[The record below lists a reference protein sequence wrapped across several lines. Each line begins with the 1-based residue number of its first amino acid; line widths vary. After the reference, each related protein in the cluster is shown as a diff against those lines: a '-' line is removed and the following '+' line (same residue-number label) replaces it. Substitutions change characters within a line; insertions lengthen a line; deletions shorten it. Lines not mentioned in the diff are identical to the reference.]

1 MPRSLALVLRAA
13 TVAGMI
19 LAHPATPARSASAS
33 VLPPGPGRFECE
45 TRPSAL
51 EPQHAVPPSLAA
63 NVLRFTFESPD
74 RPWTDAELGDLGT
87 LIDDLYPSLVEVYG
101 TPAYD
106 ITVNIRKS
114 SSNWYSPTTNEIGL
128 AVPLYAQSLCHELLH
143 AFRDD
148 AMIRTES
155 WEEGMAGAGTAAV
168 LKRLDAY
175 WASSECHAGAQ
186 GYYEQLN
193 VPEIAGW
200 GGAFVRGNPLVQ
212 LRYDM
217 SDYAWSKPQ
226 LETGTFLAEFN
237 RGYYADLAAQ
247 GAISWGPDEG
257 DRLRDIARAV
267 APTVEGVGYDTWH
280 ERQHILDFWPE
291 QGGFAMFQ
299 SQCYEDAVASSAI
312 VHAYARNGYE
322 SPLAGAPVRARVLN
336 PDGAVIAEASGITES
351 NGAAFFRIDLPPAYH
366 SWQGRVALIASVT
379 TPNGILED
387 TTYRS
392 RGRERGVFGVVT
404 DALEGEITATDLRSG
419 TAATTTL
426 TRGCFDLPS
435 LEMASGRVQ
444 VTFRAADG
452 RTATRTFTK
461 DRSAYY
467 VALVAGPATPGVT
480 NLVRN
485 GSFDD
490 GTHGGWE
497 RYGSASLLRIVDGGH
512 GESGPCLEVVG
523 GYSRDQLGINDHP
536 NWASST
542 VAGRRYR
549 VSAWVHAGSTGGTSR
564 LRIREYLDKVRVGDA
579 VYSNR
584 VTLSNRWQLLTLEYV
599 ARTSNAALD
608 LQVVADPAVKR
619 AVFQVDD
626 IAIEPLPP
634 GAVPISTAPDED
646 PGSQAVERATFRAT
660 LAPQPLIGRGE
671 LVFTTTRVGPL
682 EVSLYDLGGR
692 LLRTLCREPSAA
704 AGAHHVTLARE
715 DRFGQRLPNGVCFY
729 RVRATDGEL
738 TGRVVIAD

>member
-1 MPRSLALVLRAA
+1 MSRSLALVLRAA
-13 TVAGMI
+13 TVASMI
-19 LAHPATPARSASAS
+19 LAHSVTSASAS
-33 VLPPGPGRFECE
+33 PSALPSGPGPFECE
-45 TRPSAL
+45 TRPAAL
-51 EPQHAVPPSLAA
+51 APQPAVPPSLAA

-74 RPWTDAELGDLGT
+74 RPWTDAELGDLRT
-87 LIDDLYPSLVEVYG
+87 MIDDLYPSLVEVYG

-114 SSNWYSPTTNEIGL
+114 GSNWYSPTTNEIGL
-128 AVPLYAQSLCHELLH
+128 AVPLHAPALCHELLH

-148 AMIRTES
+148 AMIRTEAY
-155 WEEGMAGAGTAAV
+155 EEGMAAAGTAAV
-168 LKRLDAY
+168 LKGLDAY
-175 WASSECHAGAQ
+175 WTSSEWHAGGQ
-186 GYYEQLN
+186 SYYEQLN

-200 GGAFVRGNPLVQ
+200 GGAFVRGNPRLQ

-226 LETGTFLAEFN
+226 LETGTFLADFN
-237 RGYYADLAAQ
+237 RGYYADLAAR

-257 DRLRDIARAV
+257 DRLRAIARAA
-267 APTVEGVGYDTWH
+267 APTVEGVDYDAWH

-291 QGGFAMFQ
+291 QGDIAMLQ
-299 SQCYEDAVASSAI
+299 SECHEDAVASSVI
-312 VHAYARNGYE
+312 IQAYARDGYE
-322 SPLAGAPVRARVLN
+322 SPLAGAPVRARVLS
-336 PDGAVIAEASGITES
+336 PDGAVIAEASGNTAS
-351 NGAAFFRIDLPPAYH
+351 NGAASFRIDLPPAYR
-366 SWQGRVALIASVT
+366 SWQGRVALVASVT
-379 TPNGILED
+379 TPSGILED

-404 DALEGEITATDLRSG
+404 DALDGEVTATHLASG
-419 TAATTTL
+419 TTETTTL

-435 LEMASGRVQ
+435 LELVSGRVR
-444 VTFRAADG
+444 VTFRAPDG

-461 DRSAYY
+461 DRSPYY
-467 VALVAGPATPGVT
+467 VALVAGPAAPGGT

-485 GSFDD
+485 PSFED
-490 GTHGGWE
+490 GTYGGWE

-512 GESGPCLEVVG
+512 GPSGPCLEVVG
-523 GYSRDQLGINDHP
+523 GDSRDQLGINDHP

-549 VSAWVHAGSTGGTSR
+549 VSAWVHAASTGGTSR
-564 LRIREYLDKVRVGDA
+564 VRIREYLDKVRVGDA

-608 LQVVADPAVKR
+608 LQVVADPVVKR
-619 AVFQVDD
+619 AAFQVDD
-626 IAIEPLPP
+626 IAIEPLPASTIP
-634 GAVPISTAPDED
+634 VTTAPDEGA
-646 PGSQAVERATFRAT
+646 GSQAAAHAPFRAT
-660 LAPQPLIGRGE
+660 LTPQPLTGRGE

-682 EVSLYDLGGR
+682 EVTLYDLGGR
-692 LLRTLCREPSAA
+692 LVRTVCREASAA
-704 AGAHHVTLARE
+704 AGVHRVTLARE
-715 DRFGQRLPNGVCFY
+715 DRFGRRLPMGVCFY
-729 RVRATDGEL
+729 RVRATDGVL